1 MRRGNATYR
10 VLDFYLGVPILNLLA
25 SFRSRRKW
33 KEHPDRIGLLFNPAL
48 GDTLLA
54 SAATQEIRAHFYRA
68 ELIVFATDT
77 NVAAAKLLPAI
88 DRIELLPITHPLAAI
103 RIIRRCALNW
113 MLDFTSWQRIT
124 AILTLLSGASFTI
137 GFKRKGQYRQRGYDS
152 TVTHSGDCHE
162 LENLRRLTRLLGA
175 TKDYPPRLAIPGALL
190 PEIVLRGGEVIVFHP
205 WASGA
210 SGWLREW
217 PEERWI
223 DLALQLR
230 SEERTFLI
238 TGSPVDELRCMA
250 LCQMIIALG
259 ASAEILI
266 GRDGIGEIARV
277 LNHAEMLVSVNTGIM
292 HLGAIL
298 GVPTVAI
305 NGPTAVHR
313 WGPIGPRV
321 ANVTPSDGSGG
332 FLDLGFEYSGHAESV
347 MEKISV
353 EDVMQAVQ
361 QLNCLSVDPN
371 AAHGLQM
378 RQDSVNFRASIIEEG
393 QLRAP
398 RLHLDENRV

>member
-1 MRRGNATYR
+1 
-10 VLDFYLGVPILNLLA
+10 
-25 SFRSRRKW
+25 
-33 KEHPDRIGLLFNPAL
+33 
-48 GDTLLA
+48 
-54 SAATQEIRAHFYRA
+54 
-68 ELIVFATDT
+68 
-77 NVAAAKLLPAI
+77 
-88 DRIELLPITHPLAAI
+88 
-103 RIIRRCALNW
+103 
-113 MLDFTSWQRIT
+113 
-124 AILTLLSGASFTI
+124 
-137 GFKRKGQYRQRGYDS
+137 
-152 TVTHSGDCHE
+152 
-162 LENLRRLTRLLGA
+162 
-175 TKDYPPRLAIPGALL
+175 
-190 PEIVLRGGEVIVFHP
+190 VIVFHP

-238 TGSPVDELRCMA
+238 TGSPADELRCMA

-371 AAHGLQM
+371 ASRGLQM
-378 RQDSVNFRASIIEEG
+378 RQDLVNFRASIIEEG

-398 RLHLDENRV
+398 RLHLEENRV